1 MDRLFGDMF
10 EGFEGNGGGQ
20 VPNNRLPVD
29 IQQTENGYVV
39 RAPVAGF
46 KPEEVEV
53 TFSDG
58 VLAINAQHR
67 EEKTEKQKKGQYI
80 RREVS
85 YGNYQRQI
93 MLPGDVQSDKI
104 TATFDN
110 GILTIE
116 VPRTRRPEP
125 RKIQV
130 KGGEQ
135 KPQSRELT
143 GSGASR
149 R

>member
-1 MDRLFGDMF
+1 
-10 EGFEGNGGGQ
+10 
-20 VPNNRLPVD
+20 
-29 IQQTENGYVV
+29 
-39 RAPVAGF
+39 
-46 KPEEVEV
+46 
-53 TFSDG
+53 
-58 VLAINAQHR
+58 
-67 EEKTEKQKKGQYI
+67 
-80 RREVS
+80 VS

-93 MLPGDVQSDKI
+93 MLPGDVQADKI
-104 TATFDN
+104 NATFDN
-110 GILTIE
+110 GILVIE